1 MADGGLGGSLL
12 PHPIV
17 TSSPLPSGQ
26 VSFMPKPHPL
36 PRTTL
41 LDLPDTPS
49 PSYGDTPEPPPGF
62 PQHTTW
68 FSAFS
73 AWFSFF
79 PLCISFFLVPF
90 VFSFFLAAF
99 SALVSCFS
107 PCPLTAPQL
116 PSALSQ
122 LQCSVSPTQE
132 QKNKV
137 NRHSCFQNRWQ
148 KSFTLFLKSD
158 SSLRLNTFEIQSL
171 CKLGPQWVLVVGSFQ
186 FAKCHL
192 SSTSVVCVLKYGPLL
207 YFIFY
212 KTTN

>member
-1 MADGGLGGSLL
+1 MPDGGLGGSLP

-26 VSFMPKPHPL
+26 VSFMPKPIHCPGPPCWTCL
-36 PRTTL
+36 TPPAPPAETL
-41 LDLPDTPS
+41 
-49 PSYGDTPEPPPGF
+49 EPPPGF
-62 PQHTTW
+62 PQHTPW

-79 PLCISFFLVPF
+79 PPCISFFLVPF
-90 VFSFFLAAF
+90 VLFFLAAF

-107 PCPLTAPQL
+107 PCPLTDPQL

-148 KSFTLFLKSD
+148 KSFTLFY
-158 SSLRLNTFEIQSL
+158 
-171 CKLGPQWVLVVGSFQ
+171 VVS
-186 FAKCHL
+186 
-192 SSTSVVCVLKYGPLL
+192 
-207 YFIFY
+207 
-212 KTTN
+212 